1 MQMLRVL
8 WANRSQT
15 AGRGEAGQYAGTGA
29 GAGNHKQ
36 DGSPGYRLPNG
47 FWCAKVKVKCAKSDA
62 TRADSCHRG
71 EARVTGRERRERKRD
86 RSWADEPAHASATWR
101 MRDIP
106 HSVQAMQYAICHT
119 LLAHVCA
126 CPLGH
131 IHIRSLGNPRAA
143 PCNSNCPI
151 SCKPK

>member
-15 AGRGEAGQYAGTGA
+15 AGRGGGMKEAEPGTGA

-36 DGSPGYRLPNG
+36 DGSPGCRLPNG

-71 EARVTGRERRERKRD
+71 EARVTGREGR
-86 RSWADEPAHASATWR
+86 WR
-101 MRDIP
+101 GTVVGQTSLHMRMP
-106 HSVQAMQYAICHT
+106 HDVCVIFRIQCKPCNMQYATLCSHT
-119 LLAHVCA
+119 SVRVHWATSTSATLVQ
-126 CPLGH
+126 P
-131 IHIRSLGNPRAA
+131 
-143 PCNSNCPI
+143 PCNPLQLRLSNLM
-151 SCKPK
+151 